1 MIKQITVEE
10 LEDYIYEKTRYFVPE
25 SVLRAMVDLLNQQK
39 EDNATKHD
47 NQRNPD

>member
-1 MIKQITVEE
+1 MTQEE

-25 SVLRAMVDLLNQQK
+25 SVLCAITELLNQQK
-39 EDNATKHD
+39 EYNATKHD